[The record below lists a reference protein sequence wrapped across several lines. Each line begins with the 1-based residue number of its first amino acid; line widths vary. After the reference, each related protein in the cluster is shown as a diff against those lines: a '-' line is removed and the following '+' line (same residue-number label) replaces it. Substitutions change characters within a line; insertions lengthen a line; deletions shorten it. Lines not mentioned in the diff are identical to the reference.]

1 MGFYLN
7 KKIQY
12 FTYLLSIFIKK
23 ISRENMHRTGGGFM
37 DSNMNPG
44 GDRSTLSESQ
54 TITTSSES
62 SSMSNTTDDSLGPV
76 PREKWARKM
85 DFVLSV
91 AGGFVGL
98 GNVWRFPYLCYKNG
112 GGAFLIPY
120 SIFLI
125 LGGIPIFFLE
135 VSLGQYMSEGGVTS
149 WRMVPIGTGIGYA
162 SMVIVALLNIYYIVI
177 LAWAIFYLFQSF
189 TTDTLPWAI
198 CDPDWPC
205 CFVNSTESNSTSYYD
220 ETLCNGTKTSP
231 ENEFW
236 QKRVLGLSTGIDDV
250 GGLRW

>member
-1 MGFYLN
+1 
-7 KKIQY
+7 
-12 FTYLLSIFIKK
+12 
-23 ISRENMHRTGGGFM
+23 M

-149 WRMVPIGTGIGYA
+149 WRMVPIGTGKQK
-162 SMVIVALLNIYYIVI
+162 
-177 LAWAIFYLFQSF
+177 LFQW
-189 TTDTLPWAI
+189 TLLTNPGK
-198 CDPDWPC
+198 
-205 CFVNSTESNSTSYYD
+205 ERLKRH
-220 ETLCNGTKTSP
+220 TLCSKSGT
-231 ENEFW
+231 
-236 QKRVLGLSTGIDDV
+236 L
-250 GGLRW
+250 